1 MKKTLLTAL
10 CLGAAMFASAQVT
23 VFEDDF
29 EWLEPWSSQKPAGQT
44 VETDNPDATAQQLGT
59 NKVDEVSTY
68 DALLAKGYEFI
79 AVHADGKDER
89 KPQAQAYLQRNY
101 LKFGLTGYQTGLVL
115 PALTAGFDNVTL
127 TFDWC
132 SQRQGS
138 GKWDPTKLVVMIGD
152 KVVEVPEYVREDNS
166 AYSWVNTS
174 VALGNLKAGDKITI
188 RNCDEQ
194 WPTASAMRWFIDN
207 IKVTANSTGAV
218 ENLEV
223 ENNAAPEY
231 FNLQGVRVANPENG
245 LYIVRRGT
253 TVSKVMVK

>member
-23 VFEDDF
+23 VFEEDF
-29 EWLEPWSSQKPAGQT
+29 EWLEPWSSQKPAGRT
-44 VETDNPDATAQQLGT
+44 VEDNDPDATAQQLGT
-59 NKVDEVSTY
+59 NKVEEVSTY
-68 DALLAKGYEFI
+68 DALVAKGYEFL

-89 KPQAQAYLQRNY
+89 KPQAQIYLQRNY
-101 LKFGLTGYQTGLVL
+101 LKFGLTGYQSGIVF
-115 PALTAGFDNVTL
+115 PALTTDATAASI

-138 GKWDPTKLVVMIGD
+138 GKWDATKLVVVIGE
-152 KVVEVPEYVREDNS
+152 KVVEVPEYVREDKS
-166 AYSWVNTS
+166 DYSWVNTT
-174 VALGNLKAGDKITI
+174 VELGDLKAGDRIAI

-207 IKVTANSTGAV
+207 IKVTAANTGAV

-223 ENNAAPEY
+223 ENNAAAEY